1 MKTRPLSVFLTRLI
15 WLSMAPALL
24 LAVWF
29 GWDSLR
35 GQEAAFLRDA
45 EHRAHNLAIGIDQR
59 TLAHIQALNMLA
71 VSPLA
76 DDPRRWPELHAEARG
91 FQASFGSHVIFA
103 DHERQ
108 MLFNTRVPFGET
120 LPRLPD
126 SGGRTA
132 APLAL
137 ETGKPQVGDIVV
149 GPLAKV
155 PLVAVVV
162 PVLREG
168 RPPRLMLSLLEA
180 AGFQAQ
186 IDQVALPAGWSV
198 VLQDS
203 TGADIARRS
212 PPGFEGARDVALDHR
227 FVVPLQH
234 SPWSVVLEVPRGSYQ
249 AERRTALIVLGAL
262 VLLASVFGVAG
273 GALAGRRIG
282 RQVKALTAPP
292 GTPTLPLQIDEI
304 ADASR
309 QLGLA
314 AAELRES
321 EARLRRAIVSS
332 PFPIMLHA
340 EDGTILELS
349 ESWSEITGYSRA
361 ELATMGDW
369 TERAYGERKS
379 LVQAEIDARY
389 GLDGRKHEGDFVI
402 RVKDGGQRVWEF
414 NSAPLG
420 CLPDGRRVVLSMALD
435 VTQRRQAEASVAQH
449 ARELERGRQALL
461 SVLQDQRRAEASL
474 RQLALAVEQSP
485 ESIVITNLTPEIEY
499 VNAAFLATTG
509 FTREQ
514 VIGQNPRILQSGK
527 TPRATYDAMWA
538 ALAAE
543 QIWKGELINRKAGGE
558 DYIEFVHVAP
568 LRQPDGHVS
577 HYVAVKEDITE
588 KKRLGEEL
596 DRHRHH
602 LEDLVTQRTAELALA
617 RQQAE
622 AASQAKSAF
631 LANMSHEIRT
641 PMNAIIGLTH
651 LLRKDGVT
659 AQQDER
665 LEQIQTSGQHLLGL
679 INDILDL
686 SKIEAGKLDLTLED
700 FHLSAV
706 LDHVAS
712 LIRPSAQAKGLR
724 VDLDGDSV
732 PTWLRGDPM
741 RLRQCLF
748 NLAGNAVKF
757 TERGSIA
764 LRAALLEDG
773 PAGLQVRFEVEDTGI
788 GMTPEQTER
797 LFQVFQQADAS
808 TTRKYGGTGLGL
820 ALTRNLAQMMGGE
833 AGVQSTP
840 GVGSTFW
847 FAVLLQRGHG
857 IMPAPQAQHPDA
869 EQDLRR
875 AQTGTRVLL
884 VEDNP
889 INRLVAMELLHAVGL
904 TVGIA
909 ENGAEALER
918 VKTADYALIL
928 MDMQMP
934 VMDGLEATQAI
945 RALPGWHDKPI
956 LAMTANAFD
965 DDRRACVE
973 AGMNDFI
980 AKPVEPQRLYAALH
994 KWLPWRSGKAP
1005 LPVSDEAGVAPDE
1018 GDYPCGAVG
1027 TGGTA
1032 AQAVMAPAAAL
1043 PADGAEAA
1051 LCTRLSAIAD
1061 LDLEEG
1067 LRILGGSWPDY
1078 PHVLDLFAEH
1088 HGDDARQLAERIGQ
1102 GDLAGAKRLTHALK
1116 GAVGTV
1122 GATTIHRLASDLE
1135 DALKRG
1141 DRAEVRAA
1149 LAPLAE
1155 RLPRLIAAIHDASV
1169 QADQAMLQEMPERH
1183 LDTGVLVRLEAL
1195 LAHDDTTAINFL
1207 AENQQAL
1214 HQTLQPSFDGIRR
1227 QIETFDF
1234 PGALTRVRAAL
1245 AVLTHD

>member
-15 WLSMAPALL
+15 WLSMAPPLL

-29 GWDSLR
+29 GWDNLR
-35 GQEAAFLRDA
+35 EQEAAFTRDA
-45 EHRAHNLAIGIDQR
+45 EHRAHNLAISVDQR
-59 TLAHIQALNMLA
+59 TLAHVNALNMLA

-76 DDPRRWPELHAEARG
+76 DDPRRWPELYAEAQG
-91 FQASFGSHVIFA
+91 FHASFGSHVIFA

-108 MLFNTRVPFGET
+108 MLFNTRVPFGAA

-126 SGGRTA
+126 SRGRTA

-137 ETGKPQVGDIVV
+137 ETGKPQVGDIVF

-162 PVLREG
+162 PVVREG

-186 IDQVALPAGWSV
+186 IEQIALPAGWSV
-198 VLQDS
+198 ALQD
-203 TGADIARRS
+203 GAGTDIARRS
-212 PPGFEGARDVALDHR
+212 PPGVDATRDVDADHR

-234 SPWSVVLEVPRGSYQ
+234 SPWSVVLEVPRSGHHTQ
-249 AERRTALIVLGAL
+249 QRNALIVLGAL
-262 VLLASVFGVAG
+262 VLLATVFGVAG
-273 GALAGRRIG
+273 GALSGRRIG
-282 RQVKALTAPP
+282 RQVSALTAPS
-292 GTPTLPLQIDEI
+292 GAQTPQQEIDEI
-304 ADASR
+304 AEASR
-309 QLGLA
+309 QLGRG
-314 AAELRES
+314 AAELRAS
-321 EARLRRAIVSS
+321 EARFRRAVMNS
-332 PFPIMLHA
+332 PFPVMLHA
-340 EDGTILELS
+340 EDGAILELS
-349 ESWSEITGYSRA
+349 ESWSEITGYTRA
-361 ELATMGDW
+361 ELATIGDW
-369 TERAYGERKS
+369 AERAYGERRA
-379 LVQAEIDARY
+379 LVQAEIDALY
-389 GLDGRKHEGDFVI
+389 GLDRRRYAGDRVI
-402 RVKDGGQRVWEF
+402 RTKDGGTCIWEF
-414 NSAPLG
+414 SAAPLG
-420 CLPDGRRVVLSMALD
+420 RLPDGRRVVISMAMD
-435 VTQRRQAEASVAQH
+435 VTQRRQAEAAVAQH

-461 SVLQDQRRAEASL
+461 SVLQDQRRAESSL

-485 ESIVITNLTPEIEY
+485 ESILITNLEAEIEY
-499 VNAAFLATTG
+499 ANAAFLATSG
-509 FTREQ
+509 YTRAQ
-514 VIGQNPRILQSGK
+514 VIGRNLRILKSGK
-527 TPRATYDAMWA
+527 TPQATYDAMWA
-538 ALAAE
+538 ALKAG
-543 QIWKGELINRKAGGE
+543 QTWKGELINRKASGE
-558 DYIEFVHVAP
+558 DYVEFVHIAP
-568 LRQPDGHVS
+568 LRQPDGRIS

-588 KKRLGEEL
+588 KRRLGEEL

-602 LEDLVTQRTAELALA
+602 LEDLVAQRTAELAQA

-659 AQQDER
+659 PPQDAR
-665 LEQIQTSGQHLLGL
+665 LAQIQASGQHLLGL

-724 VDLDGDSV
+724 IELNGDAV

-764 LRAALLEDG
+764 LRAKLLEDG
-773 PAGLQVRFEVEDTGI
+773 AAGLQIRFEVEDTGI
-788 GMTPEQTER
+788 GVTPALRSR

-820 ALTRNLAQMMGGE
+820 ALTRNLAQMMGGD
-833 AGVQSTP
+833 AGMEGTP
-840 GVGSTFW
+840 GKGSTFW
-847 FAVLLQRGHG
+847 FTVLLQRGHG
-857 IMPAPQAQHPDA
+857 IMPTRTAQHADA
-869 EQDLRR
+869 EPALRR
-875 AQTGTRVLL
+875 EQAGTRVLL
-884 VEDNP
+884 TDDNP

-904 TVGIA
+904 TVDTA
-909 ENGAEALER
+909 EDGAEALER

-934 VMDGLEATQAI
+934 VMDGLAATRAL

-980 AKPVEPQRLYAALH
+980 AKPVEPERLYATLY
-994 KWLPWRSGKAP
+994 KWLPGRTERVP
-1005 LPVSDEAGVAPDE
+1005 LSASDEAGVGCDD
-1018 GDYPCGAVG
+1018 GDDRQRVAGAR
-1027 TGGTA
+1027 GTA
-1032 AQAVMAPAAAL
+1032 PHAARAPVGAL

-1051 LCTRLSAIAD
+1051 LRTRLAAIAD
-1061 LDLEEG
+1061 LDVEYG
-1067 LRILGGSWPDY
+1067 LRILGGSWLDY
-1078 PHVLDLFAEH
+1078 PLVLSLFAEH
-1088 HGDDARQLAERIGQ
+1088 HGDDARQLSAQIEQ
-1102 GDLAGAKRLTHALK
+1102 GDLTGAKRLAHALK

-1122 GATTIHRLASDLE
+1122 GATSIHRLASDLE
-1135 DALKRG
+1135 DALTRG
-1141 DRAEVRAA
+1141 DRAEVQAA
-1149 LAPLAE
+1149 LVPLAE
-1155 RLPRLIAAIHDASV
+1155 RLPTLIAAIQEALAH
-1169 QADQAMLQEMPERH
+1169 ADQTMLQEMPEQRV
-1183 LDTGVLVRLEAL
+1183 DTGVLARLEAL
-1195 LAHDDTTAINFL
+1195 LANDDTMAINFL

-1214 HQTLQPSFDGIRR
+1214 RQSLQLRFEEVRR
-1227 QIETFDF
+1227 QIEAFDF
-1234 PGALTRVRAAL
+1234 PGALARVRAAL
-1245 AVLTHD
+1245 ATLAGK

>member
-1 MKTRPLSVFLTRLI
+1 
-15 WLSMAPALL
+15 MAPPLL

-29 GWDSLR
+29 GWDSLQ
-35 GQEAAFLRDA
+35 GEESAFLRDA
-45 EHRAHNLAIGIDQR
+45 EHRAQNLAISIDQR
-59 TLAHIQALNMLA
+59 TMAHIQALKMLA

-76 DDPRRWPELHAEARG
+76 DDPRRWPELHAEAQG
-91 FQASFGSHVIFA
+91 FHASFGSHVIFA

-108 MLFNTRVPFGET
+108 MLFNTRVPFGTT

-149 GPLAKV
+149 GPVAKV

-168 RPPRLMLSLLEA
+168 KPPRLMLSLLET

-186 IDQVALPAGWSV
+186 IDQVALPTGWSV

-212 PPGFEGARDVALDHR
+212 PPGFDGARDVDSDHR

-234 SPWSVVLEVPRGSYQ
+234 SPWSVVLEVPRRSYQ
-249 AERRTALIVLGAL
+249 TRQRTALIVLGAL
-262 VLLASVFGVAG
+262 VLLASVFGAAG

-282 RQVKALTAPP
+282 QQVKALTAPP
-292 GTPTLPLQIDEI
+292 DKQTLPLQIAEI
-304 ADASR
+304 AEASR

-321 EARLRRAIVSS
+321 ETRFRRAVVNS
-332 PFPIMLHA
+332 PIPIMLHA
-340 EDGTILELS
+340 EDGAILELS
-349 ESWSEITGYSRA
+349 ESWCEISGYSRA
-361 ELATMGDW
+361 ELATIGDW

-379 LVQAEIDARY
+379 LVKAEIDALY

-402 RVKDGGQRVWEF
+402 RVKDGGMHVWEF
-414 NSAPLG
+414 SSAPLG
-420 CLPDGRRVVLSMALD
+420 CLADGRRVVLSMALD
-435 VTQRRQAEASVAQH
+435 VTQRRQAEAAVAHH
-449 ARELERGRQALL
+449 AQELERGRQALL
-461 SVLQDQRRAEASL
+461 SVLQDQRRAESSL

-485 ESIVITNLTPEIEY
+485 ESILITNLEGEIEY
-499 VNAAFLATTG
+499 VNAAFLATSG
-509 FTREQ
+509 YSRAQ
-514 VIGQNPRILQSGK
+514 VIGRNPRILRSGK
-527 TPRATYDAMWA
+527 TPRATYEAMWA
-538 ALAAE
+538 ALTAE
-543 QIWKGELINRKAGGE
+543 QIWSGELINRKASGE
-558 DYIEFVHVAP
+558 EYLEFVRVAP
-568 LRQPDGHVS
+568 LRQPDGRIS
-577 HYVAVKEDITE
+577 HYIAVKEDVTE
-588 KKRLGEEL
+588 KKRLVEEL

-602 LEDLVTQRTAELALA
+602 LEDLVAQRTAELAQA
-617 RQQAE
+617 RQLAE

-651 LLRKDGVT
+651 LLRKEGVT
-659 AQQDER
+659 SQQDAR
-665 LEQIQTSGQHLLGL
+665 LEQIQASGKHLLGL

-700 FHLSAV
+700 SHLSAV

-724 VDLDGDSV
+724 IELDGDAV
-732 PTWLRGDPM
+732 PHWLRGDPM

-748 NLAGNAVKF
+748 NLAGNAIKF

-764 LRAALLEDG
+764 LRAKLLEDG
-773 PAGLQVRFEVEDTGI
+773 PAGLQVRFDVEDTGI
-788 GMTPEQTER
+788 GVTLEQRDR

-820 ALTRNLAQMMGGE
+820 ALTRNLAQMMGGD
-833 AGVQSTP
+833 AGMESIP
-840 GVGSTFW
+840 GKGSTFW
-847 FAVLLQRGHG
+847 FTVLLQRGHG
-857 IMPAPQAQHPDA
+857 IVPTLMERHVDA
-869 EQDLRR
+869 EQALCRE
-875 AQTGTRVLL
+875 QTGTRVLL

-889 INRLVAMELLHAVGL
+889 INRLVATELLHAVGL
-904 TVGIA
+904 TVGLA
-909 ENGAEALER
+909 EHGAEALER

-934 VMDGLEATQAI
+934 VMDGLEATRAI

-980 AKPVEPQRLYAALH
+980 AKPVEPERLYATLH
-994 KWLPWRSGKAP
+994 KWLPERNEKIP
-1005 LPVSDEAGVAPDE
+1005 LSVSEASGVAIDE
-1018 GDYPCGAVG
+1018 GDDPGRVVG
-1027 TGGTA
+1027 SGGTA
-1032 AQAVMAPAAAL
+1032 PQADMASIDAL
-1043 PADGAEAA
+1043 PAHGAEAELRA
-1051 LCTRLSAIAD
+1051 RLSAIAD
-1061 LDLEEG
+1061 LDLDRG
-1067 LRILGGSWPDY
+1067 LRILGGSWLDY
-1078 PHVLDLFAEH
+1078 TRVLDLFAEH
-1088 HGDDARQLAERIGQ
+1088 HGDDARQIAEQIGQ
-1102 GDLAGAKRLTHALK
+1102 GDLVGAKRLAHALK
-1116 GAVGTV
+1116 GAIGIVGSTV
-1122 GATTIHRLASDLE
+1122 IHRFTSDLE

-1141 DRAEVRAA
+1141 DSAGVRAA

-1155 RLPRLIAAIHDASV
+1155 RLPKLIAGIREALV
-1169 QADQAMLQEMPERH
+1169 QADQAMVPEMPSKPADAG
-1183 LDTGVLVRLEAL
+1183 LLVQLEAL
-1195 LAHDDTTAINFL
+1195 LANDDTTAINFL

-1214 HQTLQPSFDGIRR
+1214 RQTLRLDFGEVQHR
-1227 QIETFDF
+1227 IETFDF
-1234 PGALTRVRAAL
+1234 PLALERVRAAL
-1245 AVLTHD
+1245 ATLASK